1 LPRNFF
7 VEDLLSRVGELIEFP
22 IPQGLLACIPDAGS
36 GTLERLLLEEEEEAE
51 GVRALKKL
59 MVN

>member
-1 LPRNFF
+1 
-7 VEDLLSRVGELIEFP
+7 LIEFP
-22 IPQGLLACIPDAGS
+22 IPQGLLACIPDAGG
-36 GTLERLLLEEEEEAE
+36 GTLERLLLEEEEEEAE

>member
-1 LPRNFF
+1 
-7 VEDLLSRVGELIEFP
+7 LIEFP
-22 IPQGLLACIPDAGS
+22 IPQGLLACIPDAGG
-36 GTLERLLLEEEEEAE
+36 GTLERLLLEEEEEEEAE

>member
-1 LPRNFF
+1 
-7 VEDLLSRVGELIEFP
+7 VGELIEFP